1 MPMDWAL
8 PSVVLPETS
17 CSRGPVPSSQSQ
29 AWARLQGGVCSNS
42 FLWYLV
48 ALWEFTPLLSLPTL
62 PVLHMEW
69 KDLVKPDENPFLS

>member
-29 AWARLQGGVCSNS
+29 AWARQASGGSV
-42 FLWYLV
+42 LKL
-48 ALWEFTPLLSLPTL
+48 L
-62 PVLHMEW
+62 PVVPGCSVGIYPSALSAYTAGFAHGMEGFG
-69 KDLVKPDENPFLS
+69 EA